1 MSVLVNSL
9 DLANIRYHARFYT
22 PRAQFSYVSRL
33 LRKSSGSSDDEFYA
47 RNLWPC
53 RDSRCAVVLGPLDAI
68 VDEPMTVA
76 EMYADVSRCCSVC
89 GMLRR
94 NFDFYDVVR
103 LYG

>member
-1 MSVLVNSL
+1 MLVDSL
-9 DLANIRYHARFYT
+9 DLAGIRYHARFDT
-22 PRAQFSYVSRL
+22 RRAQFSYVSRL

-53 RDSRCAVVLGPLDAI
+53 RNSQCAAVLGPLDAS

-76 EMYADVSRCCSVC
+76 EMYADASRCCSVC
-89 GMLRR
+89 GAFRR
-94 NFDFYDVVR
+94 NLDFCDIVR